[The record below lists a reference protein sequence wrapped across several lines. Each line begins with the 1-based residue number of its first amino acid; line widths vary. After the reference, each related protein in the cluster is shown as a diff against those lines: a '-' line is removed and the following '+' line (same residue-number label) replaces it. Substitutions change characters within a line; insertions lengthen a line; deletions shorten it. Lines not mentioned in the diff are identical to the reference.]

1 MCASVDSRFV
11 TADTFVTIASY
22 YTGHLPVSGMRIA
35 RQLGMI
41 TYRSFEEFN
50 ARFPWAADKDA
61 HFTRPS
67 FAVERYLQSKGD
79 TFAANY
85 DPNCYLLLSK
95 ATGAR
100 AQRHRLTP
108 HTQSTHTQSHNT
120 QRILHTQSTG

>member
-1 MCASVDSRFV
+1 
-11 TADTFVTIASY
+11 
-22 YTGHLPVSGMRIA
+22 
-35 RQLGMI
+35 MI

-67 FAVERYLQSKGD
+67 FDVERYLQSKGD

-95 ATGAR
+95 ATGAHFTHAHAHAHPPR
-100 AQRHRLTP
+100 LLTP
-108 HTQSTHTQSHNT
+108 SQT
-120 QRILHTQSTG
+120 